1 MKKSYKQITFR
12 ENVKRINLLE
22 NIKHHLETYL
32 KNLNHHNMSEGLSEN
47 VIAKRSHK
55 EISKLISEACS
66 YIEATSEDS
75 NNYSKQNPDIHDKN
89 ILHRCYIC
97 STLRSNSEEAIA
109 IYKNDSR
116 RAKQRTY
123 CPFFWIILIIECL
136 FVDYIVPL
144 KKISQYRFFKC
155 ACKCIKYILYIL
167 FGGFLIFIVNELGWF
182 KFIYEYFNKTIKPL
196 LQILG

>member
-1 MKKSYKQITFR
+1 MKKSYKQITFC
-12 ENVKRINLLE
+12 ENEKRVKFLE
-22 NIKHHLETYL
+22 NFKLHLETYL
-32 KNLNHHNMSEGLSEN
+32 NNLQFETSYGHLEN
-47 VIAKRSHK
+47 EMAVKEHT
-55 EISKLISEACS
+55 EISKLIGEACS

-89 ILHRCYIC
+89 INHRKYIC
-97 STLRSNSEEAIA
+97 TSLRDNSEKAID
-109 IYKNDSR
+109 IYKEDSG
-116 RAKQRTY
+116 RARWRIQ
-123 CPFFWIILIIECL
+123 PFLWIYLQIEYL
-136 FVDYIVPL
+136 FVDLLVGSL
-144 KKISQYRFFKC
+144 KKIFRYKFFKC